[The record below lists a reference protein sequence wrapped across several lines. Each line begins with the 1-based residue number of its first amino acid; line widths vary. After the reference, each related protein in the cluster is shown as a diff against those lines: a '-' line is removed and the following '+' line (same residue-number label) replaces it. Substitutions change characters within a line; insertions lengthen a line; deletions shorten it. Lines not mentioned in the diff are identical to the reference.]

1 LLRQRTLQLAFEK
14 MSPERRTRRTPDRP
28 AAGGPAA
35 VCSPTPE
42 TIPVIVEAIT
52 ITSGGATYRTERT
65 SLLARRVLPETAEL
79 DQQEQNIAVRVLEL
93 LTALDPK
100 KRLRK
105 APPITV
111 FNLYYLQGRQ
121 PTEIAEICDCD
132 RTVVFDRLAAI
143 RAKLPWTPQQLREM
157 SSQFEAMEDALT
169 DSRARN
175 IHRMSAALGDDGG
188 DDD

>member
-1 LLRQRTLQLAFEK
+1 
-14 MSPERRTRRTPDRP
+14 MSPERPTRRTPDRP
-28 AAGGPAA
+28 AAGGLAA
-35 VCSPTPE
+35 VCPAPPE

-65 SLLARRVLPETAEL
+65 SLLARRVPLEAAEL
-79 DQQEQNIAVRVLEL
+79 DQQEQNIAAKVLEL

-100 KRLRK
+100 ERLRK
-105 APPITV
+105 APPIPV

-121 PTEIAEICDCD
+121 PAEIAEICDCD

-157 SSQFEAMEDALT
+157 SSQFEAMEDALS
-169 DSRARN
+169 DARARN
-175 IHRMSAALGDDGG
+175 IHRKSAALGDGGG
-188 DDD
+188 DGDGD